1 MRPANFN
8 RLVSIVRT
16 GEDLFLVRIIWI
28 GLITFLGTS
37 LRRLRSGP
45 SSPGWSWRLEWIV
58 AVQRAL
64 LTATM
69 NWPPP
74 RLRDLTPDRVG
85 PNARAL
91 NLESELLGGVSCERY
106 TRPGTHPDQHLLY
119 LHGGGFTFG
128 SIASHRELVATIVSH
143 ADIHAHSVAYRQP
156 PEDRFPAAVDDVVAA
171 YRGLLDS
178 GVAAERIAI
187 AGDSAGGNLCLALML
202 RLKSEGLPQPAS
214 AVLICPA
221 PDLSLPGQS
230 WNNDPFLGYL
240 TRPIAQAWL
249 DHYIGPE
256 QYKDPFASPIHGDLR
271 GLPRILMHAGSIEG
285 LFDEIETLADKLREA
300 DVDLTYQ
307 VVPEMPHVWHL
318 FVGMIPQAEESLRE
332 IGHFIEMTTRDQAGG
347 QSSRAPENDS
357 CTQGDRS

>member
-1 MRPANFN
+1 LIR
-8 RLVSIVRT
+8 V
-16 GEDLFLVRIIWI
+16 IWI
-28 GLITFLGTS
+28 SVIALVGAS

-45 SSPGWSWRLEWIV
+45 ASPGWSWRLEWIV
-58 AVQRAL
+58 AVQRAF

-74 RLRDLTPDRVG
+74 RLRAVTPARVG
-85 PNARAL
+85 SRARAL
-91 NLESELLGGVSCERY
+91 ELTDEELGGVPCERY
-106 TRPGTHPDQHLLY
+106 TRPGTNPDAHLLY

-143 ADIHAHSVAYRQP
+143 SDVHAHSVAYRQP

-178 GVAAERIAI
+178 GVGAERIAI

-221 PDLSLPGQS
+221 PDLALPGQS
-230 WNNDPFLGYL
+230 WNRDPFLGYL
-240 TRPIAQAWL
+240 TRPIAHAWL
-249 DHYIGPE
+249 EHYVDPE
-256 QYKDPFASPIHGDLR
+256 QIQDPFASPIHGDLR
-271 GLPRILMHAGSIEG
+271 GLPPTLMHAGTIEG
-285 LFDEIETLADKLREA
+285 LFDEIEALADKLRKA
-300 DVDLTYQ
+300 DVDLTYR

-332 IGHFIEMTTRDQAGG
+332 IGQFIEATTRD
-347 QSSRAPENDS
+347 E
-357 CTQGDRS
+357 GDHS

>member
-1 MRPANFN
+1 LIRVIWISVIA
-8 RLVSIVRT
+8 
-16 GEDLFLVRIIWI
+16 LVRA
-28 GLITFLGTS
+28 T
-37 LRRLRSGP
+37 LRRLLTGP
-45 SSPGWSWRLEWIV
+45 ASPGWSWRLEWIV
-58 AVQRAL
+58 AVQRAF

-74 RLRDLTPDRVG
+74 RLRAVTPARIG
-85 PNARAL
+85 PRARAL
-91 NLESELLGGVSCERY
+91 ELTDEELGGVPCERY
-106 TRPGTHPDQHLLY
+106 TRPGTSPDAHLLY

-143 ADIHAHSVAYRQP
+143 SDVRAHSVAYRQP

-178 GVAAERIAI
+178 GIGAERIAI

-221 PDLSLPGQS
+221 PDLALPGQS
-230 WNNDPFLGYL
+230 WNRAPFLGYL
-240 TRPIAQAWL
+240 TRPIAHAWL
-249 DHYIGPE
+249 EHYVDPE
-256 QYKDPFASPIHGDLR
+256 QVHDPFASPIHGDLR
-271 GLPRILMHAGSIEG
+271 GLPPTLMHAGTIEG
-285 LFDEIETLADKLREA
+285 LFDEIEALADKLRMA
-300 DVDLTYQ
+300 DVDLTYR

-332 IGHFIEMTTRDQAGG
+332 IGHFIKATTRDPGNE
-347 QSSRAPENDS
+347 PEV
-357 CTQGDRS
+357 GVV